1 MNETPTQD
9 ELQQFSLRAFKGV
22 EAGLGQA
29 DPTAEIAK
37 KLEASH
43 PGHLVLV
50 QAGTFLHGF
59 DRTESLT
66 SYRRYSSTPAAA
78 VNLFQPPKGKTMN
91 RMQMTNVLAITG
103 DVTKKVAEQQLTA
116 LLSAIKDSLAAGEDV
131 TVTDNFTLFVE
142 TRDERPGR
150 NPKTG
155 EPLTIPAKRVI
166 KFRPYKHFRDAVEK

>member
-1 MNETPTQD
+1 
-9 ELQQFSLRAFKGV
+9 
-22 EAGLGQA
+22 
-29 DPTAEIAK
+29 
-37 KLEASH
+37 
-43 PGHLVLV
+43 
-50 QAGTFLHGF
+50 
-59 DRTESLT
+59 
-66 SYRRYSSTPAAA
+66 
-78 VNLFQPPKGKTMN
+78 MN

>member
-1 MNETPTQD
+1 
-9 ELQQFSLRAFKGV
+9 
-22 EAGLGQA
+22 
-29 DPTAEIAK
+29 
-37 KLEASH
+37 
-43 PGHLVLV
+43 
-50 QAGTFLHGF
+50 
-59 DRTESLT
+59 
-66 SYRRYSSTPAAA
+66 
-78 VNLFQPPKGKTMN
+78 MN

-103 DVTKKVAEQQLTA
+103 DVTKKVAEQQITA

-142 TRDERPGR
+142 TRDERLGR